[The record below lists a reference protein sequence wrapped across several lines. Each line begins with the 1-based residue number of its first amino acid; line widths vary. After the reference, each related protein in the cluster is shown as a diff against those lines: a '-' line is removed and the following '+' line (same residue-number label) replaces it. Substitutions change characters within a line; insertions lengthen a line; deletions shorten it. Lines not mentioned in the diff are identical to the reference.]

1 LLGHVGVLEE
11 DHPLWRTAQAILEV
25 EQNQNGD
32 EVSEEATVL
41 AQLLGSKRTLLRQ
54 AELLRDAAQQLRL
67 FE

>member
-1 LLGHVGVLEE
+1 VGVLEE

-25 EQNQNGD
+25 EQNHGSE

-54 AELLRDAAQQLRL
+54 AEVLRTNAQQLRL